1 LSRRLLYAR
10 DLHDGDILPAA
21 PADAGTRDRCAT
33 QCVSMVAHVLREAG
47 AIGYSRGK
55 IGIQNLEALRAT
67 SCECYD
73 TVKSGRSGLSE
84 HRESA
89 R

>member
-1 LSRRLLYAR
+1 
-10 DLHDGDILPAA
+10 
-21 PADAGTRDRCAT
+21 
-33 QCVSMVAHVLREAG
+33 MVAHVLREAG